1 MKALLQP
8 VFVISVFLYL
18 MVRVARLGAFELPSL
33 INSYLTDFLCMPI
46 ILTLSC
52 IGVRL
57 VKRLPNLRLT
67 RFMIFGMTSF
77 YALLFEYFLPNQNKI
92 YTSDPWDVVMYF
104 SGAVLYFQFQRM
116 NLLAKVNQSIG

>member
-8 VFVISVFLYL
+8 VFVICVSLYL
-18 MVRVARLGAFELPSL
+18 LVRVARLGAIELPIL

-52 IGVRL
+52 IGVRF
-57 VKRLPNLRLT
+57 VKRLPSFHLNS
-67 RFMIFGMTSF
+67 FMIFGMTSF

-92 YTSDPWDVVMYF
+92 YSADSWDVVTYF
-104 SGAVLYFQFQRM
+104 SGALFYFQLQCM
-116 NLLAKVNQSIG
+116 NLLAKVSVSDT